1 MSKKMKLWTVEE
13 LINKFHPAPEDKARF
28 EANYEKFREE
38 NRKML
43 LEELGAKIRK
53 ARQTAG
59 VSQAGLAQKL
69 KTNKANISRL
79 EHGKQNLTA
88 EMIYRIGSILG
99 RPVRIEI

>member
-13 LINKFHPAPEDKARF
+13 LIDKFYPTPEDRARYEASF
-28 EANYEKFREE
+28 EKYREE

-53 ARQTAG
+53 ARQSAG
-59 VSQAGLAQKL
+59 VSQSGLAQKL

-79 EHGKQNLTA
+79 EHGRQNLTA
-88 EMIYRIGSILG
+88 EMIYRIGSVLG